1 MNTFIR
7 FLYEF
12 ISIFF
17 DGLFAGIK
25 GFFSDVFSVGDLSK
39 V

>member
-12 ISIFF
+12 MSVFFNGLYTIGKGIVSGIDQMFNISE
-17 DGLFAGIK
+17 
-25 GFFSDVFSVGDLSK
+25 
-39 V
+39 